1 MNLKTADFKT
11 NSTQVFTCVVIMSQ
25 YDDFPVIC
33 YPKNKDKLM
42 NSCTMGKNVS
52 IGYCNNI
59 WIRVQPD
66 TEYKNYQYYFNDFN
80 KSFNDVYIGTIDYT
94 TMINTEQDLVD
105 AINNLTFVCALDET
119 KTITMKCQYIDNTWS
134 FTCSKKFCF
143 LDAVT
148 NNWTFRKTLLQRNN
162 YSMYYKAYWNINSHQ
177 LTRNWLFYN
186 LDPSTSGK
194 DIFNNDTFTSD
205 YATWKPYEY
214 TFQTTWKFMSM
225 NIFSFKFY
233 APCSIDNKQYNAGSY
248 SIELFKDIISVNP
261 LKQSN
266 VKQTQLKSDNIYL
279 VQVIKPTKVNKA
291 LLQNLCCNNNRS
303 VMIHVTTD
311 RSTLQSR
318 FIVNN
323 VNLISK
329 LPEGLVGVYEYT
341 TLISKYV
348 YKHYMS
354 IPGLITTF
362 TQVFCCDIMD
372 PQYSTFVPNRL
383 VFRIIMRNSISDGSN
398 WHEMWAYNN
407 TMDTLGDKYN
417 TILVSGLIE
426 PLYAVNDKNEKKVSN
441 YKFHTMF
448 PYASTDKYK
457 YQSEEVECS
466 IMCINNDKIQEFS
479 MC

>member
-1 MNLKTADFKT
+1 M
-11 NSTQVFTCVVIMSQ
+11 QVFVCVVIMSQ
-25 YDDFPVIC
+25 YYNFPTIC
-33 YPKNKDKLM
+33 NPSDKDKLM

-59 WIRVQPD
+59 WIRIQPD
-66 TEYKNYQYYFNDFN
+66 TEYKNYQYYFNNFN

-105 AINNLTFVCALDET
+105 AINNLTFVCVLDSS
-119 KTITMKCQYIDNTWS
+119 KTITMKCQYIGNTWS

-143 LDAVT
+143 LDSVT

-162 YSMYYKAYWNINSHQ
+162 YSMYYKAYYNINSHQ

-186 LDPSTSGK
+186 LDPSITG
-194 DIFNNDTFTSD
+194 NNILDNDSFKSA
-205 YATWKPYEY
+205 YASWKPYEY

-248 SIELFKDIISVNP
+248 SVELFKDIISVNP

-311 RSTLQSR
+311 RSIMQSR
-318 FIVNN
+318 FIINSVNQ
-323 VNLISK
+323 ISK
-329 LPEGLVGVYEYT
+329 LPEGLVGIYEYT

-348 YKHYMS
+348 YKHYSS
-354 IPGLITTF
+354 IPGLISTF
-362 TQVFCCDIMD
+362 TQVFCCDIVD

-383 VFRIIMRNSISDGSN
+383 VFRIIMRNNISDSSN
-398 WHEMWAYNN
+398 WHEMWAYNT
-407 TMDTLGDKYN
+407 TMETLGDKYN

-426 PLYAVNDKNEKKVSN
+426 PLYAVNKEGKKVSN

>member
-105 AINNLTFVCALDET
+105 AINNLTFVCALDAS
-119 KTITMKCQYIDNTWS
+119 KTITIKCQYIDNTWS

-143 LDAVT
+143 VDAVT
-148 NNWTFRKTLLQRNN
+148 NNWTFRKTLLQRGN
-162 YSMYYKAYWNINSHQ
+162 YLMYYKAYWNINSHQ

-248 SIELFKDIISVNP
+248 SVELFKNIISVNP

-318 FIVNN
+318 FLVNST
-323 VNLISK
+323 NLISK

-441 YKFHTMF
+441 YVFHTMF

-457 YQSEEVECS
+457 YQSEKVECS
-466 IMCINNDKIQEFS
+466 IMCINNDKIQECS

>member
-1 MNLKTADFKT
+1 M
-11 NSTQVFTCVVIMSQ
+11 CVVIMSQ
-25 YDDFPVIC
+25 YDNFPTIC
-33 YPKNKDKLM
+33 NPSDKDKLM

-59 WIRVQPD
+59 WIRIQPD
-66 TEYKNYQYYFNDFN
+66 TEYKNYQYYFNNFN

-318 FIVNN
+318 FLVNST
-323 VNLISK
+323 NLISK

>member
-1 MNLKTADFKT
+1 
-11 NSTQVFTCVVIMSQ
+11 MSQ

-148 NNWTFRKTLLQRNN
+148 NNWTFRKTLLQRGN

-233 APCSIDNKQYNAGSY
+233 VPCSIDNKQYNAGSY

-318 FIVNN
+318 FLVNST
-323 VNLISK
+323 NLISK

-383 VFRIIMRNSISDGSN
+383 VFRIIMRNSISDSSN